1 LLLSIAH
8 ALFRAHVQIVDS
20 EATTR
25 DGHVVDR
32 FTIAELDGSPVSRQ
46 KRGVVQMEVL
56 AAIDALARG
65 SLS

>member
-1 LLLSIAH
+1 
-8 ALFRAHVQIVDS
+8 VQIVDS

-25 DGHVVDR
+25 EGRVIDR
-32 FTIAELDGSPVSRQ
+32 FTIAGLDGSPVSRR
-46 KRGVVQMEVL
+46 KRGLVQMEVL